1 MQPYYRPTL
10 ESDIEPLAAIL
21 REGDK
26 KELQASSGKNPI
38 EALTF
43 CFNVSEECNSIIYDD
58 KVIGM
63 FGCSRINDEMGSPW
77 LLGSDYIPE
86 IRKAVL
92 TVSKEWVQEKQ
103 KEYKI
108 LLNYIDK
115 RNNYAFNWLKYL
127 GFTFVQEIEN
137 FGVEERPFIEFV
149 RI

>member
-1 MQPYYRPTL
+1 MQPYYRPTIKTDL
-10 ESDIEPLAAIL
+10 EPLAAIL
-21 REGDK
+21 READK
-26 KELQASSGKNPI
+26 KEVRASSGKNPI

-43 CFNVSEECNSIIYDD
+43 CFEVSEECNSIIHND

-63 FGCSRINDEMGSPW
+63 FGCSRINEDMGSPW
-77 LLGSDYIPE
+77 LLGSDHIPE
-86 IRKAVL
+86 IKRAVL
-92 TVSKEWVQEKQ
+92 TVSKQWVEDKQ

-115 RNNYAFNWLKYL
+115 RNRYAFNWLKYL
-127 GFTFVQEIEN
+127 GFNFVREVEK

>member
-1 MQPYYRPTL
+1 MNPYYRPTI

-21 REGDK
+21 READIREVK
-26 KELQASSGKNPI
+26 ASGGLDPV

-43 CFNVSEECNSIIYDD
+43 CFIHSEECNSIIYND
-58 KVIGM
+58 KVVGM

-77 LLGSDYIPE
+77 LLGSDYIPK

-92 TVSKEWVQEKQ
+92 DVSKAWVQDKQ

-115 RNNYAFNWLKYL
+115 RNDYAFGWLKYL
-127 GFTFVQEIEN
+127 GFNFVREVEN
-137 FGVEERPFIEFV
+137 YGVEERPFIEFV